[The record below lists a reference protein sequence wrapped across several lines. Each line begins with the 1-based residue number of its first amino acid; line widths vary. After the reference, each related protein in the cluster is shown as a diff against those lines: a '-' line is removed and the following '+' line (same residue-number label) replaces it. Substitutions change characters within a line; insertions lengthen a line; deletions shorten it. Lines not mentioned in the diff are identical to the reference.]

1 MFGYIIVN
9 KPEMKIKDFETY
21 HAYYCGLCQSL
32 RERYGMTGQ
41 TTLSYDMTF
50 LHVLL
55 TALYEPE
62 VEKKRVRC
70 IAHPLTKHSAH
81 MSEYTAYAADMNI
94 LLSYYKCKDD
104 WNDDHNF
111 RKLLYAKLLNQK
123 CGKLAK
129 DYQEKIHRI
138 DTLLKEMSSDEKK
151 GVKNPELMAGKFG
164 EIMAEVFAYRKDEW
178 ERSLRKIG
186 FYLGKFIYLMDA
198 YEDIEKDMESG
209 NYNPFQDDFKR
220 EDFREYAEMM
230 LTMMMAECASEFETL
245 PILEHLEI
253 LRNILYSG
261 VWFRYGQ
268 VNKKR
273 YIDKVEEN
281 D

>member
-1 MFGYIIVN
+1 MFGYVIIN
-9 KPEMKIKDFETY
+9 KPEMKIKDFEVY

-32 RERYGMTGQ
+32 RKRYGMIGQ

-70 IAHPLTKHSAH
+70 IAHPFTKHAAYI
-81 MSEYTAYAADMNI
+81 SEYAAYAADMNI

-104 WNDDHNF
+104 WNDDRNVK
-111 RKLLYAKLLNQK
+111 KLLYAKLLNQK
-123 CGKLAK
+123 CRGFRNIHEEKLR
-129 DYQEKIHRI
+129 RI
-138 DTLLKEMSSDEKK
+138 DALLKEIAEDEKSH
-151 GVKNPELMAGKFG
+151 VQNPEQMAGRFG
-164 EIMAEVFAYRKDEW
+164 EIMAEIFAYRTDEW

-198 YEDIEKDMESG
+198 YEDIEKDLESG
-209 NYNPFQDDFKR
+209 SYNPFEDAFGR
-220 EDFREYAEMM
+220 ADFREYAENM

-245 PILEHLEI
+245 PILMHLDI

-268 VNKKR
+268 VNNKR
-273 YIDKVEEN
+273 YKDKVEEN